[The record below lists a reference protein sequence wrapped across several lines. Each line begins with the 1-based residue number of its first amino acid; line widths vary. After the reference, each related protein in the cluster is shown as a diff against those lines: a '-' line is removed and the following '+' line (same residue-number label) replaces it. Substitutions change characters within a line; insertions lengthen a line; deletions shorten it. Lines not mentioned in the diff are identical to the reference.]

1 MRLAAP
7 TYRGLGPKE
16 DGWERFVEFLMTPV
30 RSSRPLP
37 WSRNEKVFVLVAS
50 ALFAA
55 LCIGSVRNE
64 SITANEVAHIPAGLS
79 YLQRLDARMNIEH
92 PPLIKVIAAM
102 PLLFLHAKVDY
113 SDPTWSARPGQQA
126 EYLFGK
132 KFFESWN
139 ANQETLLFLAR
150 LPMVALALLLAVSLY
165 EMARQLAGPWGAAL
179 TLAVFVTSPYFIAY
193 GSLVLTDISV
203 ALFSL
208 WTMWYFASLWQEPTV
223 RNALLFAASLAGAL
237 LTKFSAVFLIPTLLL
252 CWAWFRFSRPRPAVE
267 ASANAGRK
275 TFTREQ
281 LAIGAIL
288 LAGLVV
294 YLFYQGIFHRS
305 DTISILQDEVNS
317 LNAFGGPVFPGM
329 YRYISLLTGHPVLE
343 RILVPLSLYI
353 GGLNFIVGYGSR
365 PMYFL
370 GHWQPHGV
378 WFYFPVMSFL
388 KLAPGMVL
396 LLLLL
401 AALATANF
409 LRRRGKGFSV
419 VPDSKRLH
427 FRAMLATLAVFAA
440 IAMASKLNVGVRHFS
455 VPITVA
461 VLLCSLAIPLARAV
475 LGSKAQTF
483 AFCATLAMALS
494 CAVTAL
500 LAYPHYV
507 SYYNIFRLNVPKQEI
522 AVNSNLGWGQSMKEL
537 DAFFKQRRVRAPYV
551 DTRMSGL
558 DPAVYIPGAR
568 GWQCDTPDPVAP
580 EWVAVSADRLL
591 HEQPNCEQLL
601 RYPSWTVGDGTIM
614 VFRITDSKLSPD
626 LKPREKSSTAIP

>member
-1 MRLAAP
+1 MRLAVP
-7 TYRGLGPKE
+7 TYHHLDPKE
-16 DGWERFVEFLMTPV
+16 DRWERFVEFLMAPV
-30 RSSRPLP
+30 PSSTPLP
-37 WSRNEKVFVLVAS
+37 WSRNEKVFVLVAL
-50 ALFAA
+50 ALFAV
-55 LCIGSVRNE
+55 LCIGSIRNE

-79 YLQRLDARMNIEH
+79 YLQRFDARMNIEH
-92 PPLIKVIAAM
+92 PPLIKAIAAM
-102 PLLFLHAKVDY
+102 PLLLLHAKADY
-113 SDPTWSARPGQQA
+113 GDPTWSARPGQQA

-139 ANQETLLFLAR
+139 ANQGTLLFLAR
-150 LPMVALALLLAVSLY
+150 LPMVALTLLLAVSLY
-165 EMARQLAGPWGAAL
+165 EMARRLAGPWGGAL
-179 TLAVFVTSPYFIAY
+179 TLTVFVTSPFFIAH

-208 WTMWYFASLWQEPTV
+208 WTMWYFASLWQEPAV
-223 RNALLFAASLAGAL
+223 RNGLLFAASLAAAL
-237 LTKFSAVFLIPTLLL
+237 LTKFSAVFLFPTLLL
-252 CWAWFRFSRPRPAVE
+252 CWAWFRFSRLRPAVG
-267 ASANAGRK
+267 ASAGRER
-275 TFTREQ
+275 FARER

-305 DTISILQDEVNS
+305 DPISILQDEVSS
-317 LNAFGGPVFPGM
+317 LNSFGGPVFPGM
-329 YRYISLLTGHPVLE
+329 YRYISFLTGHPVLE
-343 RILVPLSLYI
+343 RILLPLSLYV
-353 GGLNFIVGYGSR
+353 GGLSFIVGYGSR

-378 WFYFPVMSFL
+378 WFYFPVMSFF

-409 LRRRGKGFSV
+409 LRKRGKGFSV
-419 VPDSKRLH
+419 VPDSNRLH
-427 FRAMLATLAVFAA
+427 LRAMLATLVVFAA
-440 IAMASKLNVGVRHFS
+440 IAMASHLNVGVRHFS

-461 VLLCSLAIPLARAV
+461 VLLCSLVIPLARSV
-475 LGSKAQTF
+475 LGSKAQPF
-483 AFCATLAMALS
+483 AFGATLAMALS

-507 SYYNIFRLNVPKQEI
+507 SYYNVFRLNVPKQEI
-522 AVNSNLGWGQSMKEL
+522 AINSNLGWGQSMKEL
-537 DAFFKQRRVRAPYV
+537 DAFFKERRVRAPYV

-568 GWQCDTPDPVAP
+568 AWLCDTPDPVAP

-591 HEQPNCEQLL
+591 HEPPNCEQLL
-601 RYPSWTVGDGTIM
+601 RYPSWTIGDGTIM
-614 VFRITDSKLSPD
+614 VFRITEPKLFPD
-626 LKPREKSSTAIP
+626 LKPRGKSSTGIR